1 MNDILNSTKG
11 ERKRGREKERGR
23 EREREEEKG
32 KEKGREREREN
43 RVSGTPGSCC
53 CEGVD
58 PSLMILTSSVSS

>member
-23 EREREEEKG
+23 ERKRKG
-32 KEKGREREREN
+32 KRKEEREREREI